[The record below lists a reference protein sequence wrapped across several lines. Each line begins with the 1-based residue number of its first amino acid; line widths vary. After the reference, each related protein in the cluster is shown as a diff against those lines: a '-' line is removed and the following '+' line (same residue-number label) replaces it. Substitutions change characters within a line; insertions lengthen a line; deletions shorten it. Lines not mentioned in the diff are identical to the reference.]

1 MKKLVLSAYL
11 LLIAS
16 LAFAQE
22 WNNFPVPAY
31 PGANK
36 TWQLV
41 PSASDDFNYQF
52 NATNAK
58 SNFGSGKWYNFYHY
72 GWDGPGTTYWK
83 YNHVSVNGTD
93 LVFKA
98 SRWKTANE
106 PQPISV
112 LPNKMNRPND
122 GINAGCIT
130 SNSRVKYPVFVEAW
144 VSVADIVLASDVWLL
159 SPDDTQEIDIIEC
172 YGGNEQGN
180 AFFSEF
186 IHLSHHSFVR
196 QPFTDYQP
204 RDFDSWWSQNGV
216 SDWGSYHWNN
226 GNRRYVRIGV
236 HWISPTHFE
245 YYIDGNLVRVLYD
258 KAVATNRNGTWSY
271 TYPTMTN
278 GQLDFD
284 AATGFQK
291 MITYATASNYS
302 LSTLQAASNASSVSI
317 IDPYNYQNGNGFT
330 KEMDIIIN
338 VESQNWHVEA
348 NRTPTDAQL
357 NNPARNTM
365 KVDWIRTYKPVDT
378 NATGNSITI
387 QAERFSATNGS
398 FNDGLVPFGANKAGT
413 IINYVNGGDYMDYLI
428 NIPESGA
435 YEVTYTYATPLAN
448 RSIEFGIVNTPF
460 FTNTLAST
468 GNWNSFSDFTAPQRA
483 NFTAGNHILRIKA
496 GKDAW
501 QWNLD
506 KITLKKV
513 SAMVS
518 LQTNITETKVVV
530 AHPNPTSNQL
540 QITNGVEGSRYQF
553 HTLAGKE
560 ALTGSYNGNFI
571 DTSSLANGIYIL
583 TIEDVVYGKIVIEQ

>member
-1 MKKLVLSAYL
+1 MKNLVLSACIL
-11 LLIAS
+11 MTAPSAIS
-16 LAFAQE
+16 QDWNAFTI
-22 WNNFPVPAY
+22 PANA
-31 PGANK
+31 GTNK

-41 PSASDDFNYQF
+41 EEASDDFNYQF
-52 NATNAK
+52 NATNNR
-58 SNFGSGKWYNFYHY
+58 SNFGSGKWYNFYHN

-83 YNHVSVNGTD
+83 YNHVSVNGND
-93 LVFKA
+93 LVLKA
-98 SRWKTANE
+98 SRWNTNNE
-106 PQPISV
+106 PQPISA

-130 SNSRVKYPVFVEAW
+130 SNSRVKYPVFVEARI
-144 VSVADIVLASDVWLL
+144 SVADIVLASDVWLL

-186 IHLSHHSFVR
+186 IHLSHHSFIR

-236 HWISPTHFE
+236 YWISPTHFE

-284 AATGFQK
+284 ASTGFQK
-291 MITYATASNYS
+291 MITYATGGNYS

-317 IDPYNYQNGNGFT
+317 IDPYNFQNGNGFT

-365 KVDWIRTYKPVDT
+365 KVDWIRTYKPVT
-378 NATGNSITI
+378 SNATGSSLTI
-387 QAERFSATNGS
+387 QAKNFSATNGT

-413 IINYVNGGDYMDYLI
+413 IINYVNGGDYMDYPI
-428 NIPESGA
+428 TIPETGA

-468 GNWNSFSDFTAPQRA
+468 GNWNTFTDFTVPQRA
-483 NFTAGNHILRIKA
+483 NFTAGNHILRLKA
-496 GKDAW
+496 GNDAW

-513 SAMVS
+513 GAIVS
-518 LQTNITETKVVV
+518 LQTTVPESKSII
-530 AHPNPTSNQL
+530 AHPNPTNNL
-540 QITNGVEGSRYQF
+540 LHLTNVVPGSTYQF
-553 HTLAGKE
+553 HTLEGKE
-560 ALTGSYNGNFI
+560 VLKGKYNGDSI
-571 DTSSLANGIYIL
+571 AISSLAKGIYIL
-583 TIEDVVYGKIVIEQ
+583 TIDTTVYGKIIKE